1 MELSSSTPST
11 RNTTYKI
18 LPAKSHDISST
29 HQKIP
34 RYNNSTHTSANKR
47 NKTIILSA
55 NTATTRSKT
64 KHHNNTTRT
73 NQNTKNKEEET
84 EETKNT
90 KSRCGPAIDQQTTP
104 SQITP
109 HHPKEQITLTKQP
122 IHDPSAIRTKRK
134 QSTPS
139 PDNAT
144 TQTII
149 PPHTRYKTAAP
160 KKKKTKRKPP
170 KHTAQ
175 NPSTENQIRN
185 LWRLHHTSSQTPS
198 PQRKNPTPPD
208 SCDCGRTSSGI
219 ITHEPDCKQKPKHP
233 TRQSDSGSTK
243 QQGTKRSRHQIHHE
257 DTDDDEAD
265 EEKEAEEEEESK
277 DKAPQLKRNKRN
289 PTNPKKR
296 KQTADTTRP
305 THHKR
310 HKRLILDSSDE
321 EDTDNEGGKYGEP
334 PHHSHKGVT

>member
-1 MELSSSTPST
+1 VLTNGIRQLYSVRTQLLLGPKPNTITIQPGQIRTP
-11 RNTTYKI
+11 KI
-18 LPAKSHDISST
+18 KKKKPKKPKTPKSD
-29 HQKIP
+29 
-34 RYNNSTHTSANKR
+34 
-47 NKTIILSA
+47 
-55 NTATTRSKT
+55 
-64 KHHNNTTRT
+64 
-73 NQNTKNKEEET
+73 
-84 EETKNT
+84 
-90 KSRCGPAIDQQTTP
+90 GPAIDQPTPP

-149 PPHTRYKTAAP
+149 PPNTRYKTAAP

-198 PQRKNPTPPD
+198 PQRNNPTPPD

-219 ITHEPDCKQKPKHP
+219 ITHEPDCKLKPKHP
-233 TRQSDSGSTK
+233 TRQSDAGSTK